1 MIHELKIP
9 QAGESIQEVQVGQWL
24 KKQGQW
30 VDRDEVVVELETDKA
45 SLDLPAPA
53 AGVLSKILKPDGAA
67 ASIGETIGWIDE
79 AARPEAAPAAEAAAG
94 PLPDPLIIMPAAQR
108 LLAEHGLQG
117 RNVAATGP
125 GGRLL
130 LEDVRRHLESQS
142 PAAPSAG
149 PSLPS
154 PTPDA
159 AALRPPAATSHPAAM
174 EERQNRSS
182 P

>member
-117 RNVAATGP
+117 RACRGHRPRRTAAA
-125 GGRLL
+125 
-130 LEDVRRHLESQS
+130 RRR
-142 PAAPSAG
+142 AAPPG
-149 PSLPS
+149 KPIPSGALRRPIA
-154 PTPDA
+154 PFPDA
-159 AALRPPAATSHPAAM
+159 
-174 EERQNRSS
+174 
-182 P
+182 